1 MASTTRPGITNNSP
15 QYDPSASG
23 TPTIN
28 TTFPKYIGWRTME
41 YTPVVTTFWSDST
54 LIFAAAY
61 PFWIVVI
68 IVMRSPTATKTSPTT
83 ETAAGT
89 EDQPKRKSNA
99 LTTIIAAIERNANVM
114 MIFCKSLVSAAGP
127 ACIRRLSAA
136 GFVAAR

>member
-1 MASTTRPGITNNSP
+1 M
-15 QYDPSASG
+15 
-23 TPTIN
+23 
-28 TTFPKYIGWRTME
+28 
-41 YTPVVTTFWSDST
+41 
-54 LIFAAAY
+54 IFAAAY

-68 IVMRSPTATKTSPTT
+68 IAMRSPTATNTSPTT

-114 MIFCKSLVSAAGP
+114 MIFCSSLVSAAGP
-127 ACIRRLSAA
+127 ACIRRLRAA